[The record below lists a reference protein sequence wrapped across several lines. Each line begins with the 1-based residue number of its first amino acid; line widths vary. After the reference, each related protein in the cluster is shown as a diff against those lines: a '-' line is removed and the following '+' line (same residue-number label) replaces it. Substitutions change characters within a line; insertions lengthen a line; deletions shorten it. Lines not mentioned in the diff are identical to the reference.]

1 MARYTMGIDAGGT
14 KVAYGLFDAAGK
26 LLRRFEHP
34 TDAQADGPAF
44 TDQLVDTAY
53 HMLEAERIGPE
64 DLEGIGVCMPS
75 FILYDQGYIYL
86 TSAMTNIRDFPMRD
100 YISARLPT
108 RVVLDND
115 GNVAALAEHRH
126 GAGKGSRHMVYIA
139 ASTGIGSG
147 IIIDGKVF
155 HGSYGWGGNAAICW
169 PPRRQGW
176 NAAAGTGDA
185 SCPTPPAGI
194 SPSTPGSGWRPGRTA
209 SWGRRRT

>member
-75 FILYDQGYIYL
+75 FIL
-86 TSAMTNIRDFPMRD
+86 
-100 YISARLPT
+100 
-108 RVVLDND
+108 
-115 GNVAALAEHRH
+115 
-126 GAGKGSRHMVYIA
+126 
-139 ASTGIGSG
+139 
-147 IIIDGKVF
+147 
-155 HGSYGWGGNAAICW
+155 
-169 PPRRQGW
+169 
-176 NAAAGTGDA
+176 
-185 SCPTPPAGI
+185 
-194 SPSTPGSGWRPGRTA
+194 
-209 SWGRRRT
+209 